1 MTTAGPSRGAQHRSA
16 QDPGASWGTARRS
29 AIAPEW
35 VVVLAGVSAA
45 LHVGKLSPALPVLRD
60 ALQISLL
67 QAGFLLSMVQL
78 AGMTLGLLLGVG
90 ADGFGLR
97 RSMLLGLLL
106 LGVASA
112 AGGWAD
118 GAAMLLALRA
128 VEGLGFLLVS
138 LPAPGL
144 IMRLVHPARRNTMMG
159 LWGAYMP
166 TGTALA
172 LLLGPWTVARLAW
185 PAWWWLLAA
194 ISFVMAVWLWHSVPP
209 DGRTSPATPAPDA
222 AAAWRSRL
230 RRTVGATGP
239 WLVALSFAVYAGQ
252 WLAVIGFLPSVFT
265 PAGAAGVLAAAPLAL
280 VAAVNI
286 VGNVASGRLLQHG
299 VAPHVLLVTGFC
311 AMALGAVLAF
321 ATLPGG
327 NGMPL
332 PMPLRYAGVLLFSM
346 LGGMVPG
353 TLFSMAG
360 AVAPD
365 SSCVSTTV
373 GWMQQWS
380 SIGQFA
386 GPPLVGWV
394 AGMAGDWRWTW
405 AVTGTCALAGMGLAL
420 RLRSELR
427 RGRP

>member
-1 MTTAGPSRGAQHRSA
+1 MTA
-16 QDPGASWGTARRS
+16 PGRWRV
-29 AIAPEW
+29 APEL
-35 VVVLAGVSAA
+35 VVLLAGVSAS

-67 QAGFLLSMVQL
+67 EAGFLVSMVQF
-78 AGMTLGLLLGVG
+78 AGMLLGLLLGVG

-97 RSMLLGLLL
+97 RSMLGGLLL
-106 LGVASA
+106 LSAAGA
-112 AGGWAD
+112 AGGWARD
-118 GAAMLLALRA
+118 ASMLLVLRGL
-128 VEGLGFLLVS
+128 EGLGFLMVT

-144 IMRLVHPARRNTMMG
+144 IMRLVSPARRSTMMG

-172 LLLGPWTVARLAW
+172 LLFGPWMVARLGW
-185 PAWWWLLAA
+185 PAWWWWLAA
-194 ISFVMAVWLWHSVPP
+194 ASLGMALWLWRSVPP
-209 DGRTSPATPAPDA
+209 DQQVPVAMRDNPPAAPARSA
-222 AAAWRSRL
+222 ATTAWWSRL

-239 WLVALSFAVYAGQ
+239 WLVALTFAVYAGQ
-252 WLAVIGFLPSVFT
+252 WLAVIGFLPSVF
-265 PAGAAGVLAAAPLAL
+265 PPDVAAGFLSAAPLAL

-286 VGNVASGRLLQHG
+286 VGNIASGRLLQRG
-299 VAPHVLLVTGFC
+299 VAPHVLLLSGFS

-321 ATLPGG
+321 AALPLGDG
-327 NGMPL
+327 LPL
-332 PMPLRYAGVLLFSM
+332 PMAWRYGGVLLFS
-346 LGGMVPG
+346 LVGGMVPG

-365 SSCVSTTV
+365 ASCVSTTV

-394 AGMAGDWRWTW
+394 AGLAGDWRWTW
-405 AVTGTCALAGMGLAL
+405 AVTGTCAAVGMGLAL
-420 RLRSELR
+420 ALR
-427 RGRP
+427 RELHRRRL